1 MSKLNKYKLDTLYEI
16 SSGISTKPE
25 QYGNGTPFLSFST
38 IFSNYFIPDELK
50 ELMNTTEKEQELY
63 SIKKGDIFLTRTS
76 ETLNELAMSC
86 VALKDYPQ
94 ATFSGFAKRL
104 RPIQKNITYDK
115 FMGFFLRSKYF
126 RKIIDNNAIMTLRAS
141 FNEKIF
147 SYLNVELPEY
157 EEQVKIGNLLHFIEE
172 KIKTNNKI
180 NIELEKL
187 AKTLYEYWFVQFDFP
202 DENKRPYKSSGGKM
216 IYNEILKREIPN
228 NWNNGAL
235 SDISYT
241 QTGYAFKSCDWK
253 EKGHPVLTI
262 KVIENN
268 SINISEAS
276 HIDSYQEKYAK
287 YSVENGNII
296 LAMTG
301 NTIGKIGI
309 IASDIKNI
317 LINQRVCI
325 YKTNYSNIAYL
336 YFNLLSEG
344 IQNKIWQIG
353 QNSSQP
359 NISEEQLKILPI
371 VLPPKELLDKYNKI
385 FSSYFRKIVNN
396 NIENQ
401 QLSILREFLL
411 PMLINGQVTI
421 QQ

>member
-1 MSKLNKYKLDTLYEI
+1 
-16 SSGISTKPE
+16 
-25 QYGNGTPFLSFST
+25 
-38 IFSNYFIPDELK
+38 
-50 ELMNTTEKEQELY
+50 
-63 SIKKGDIFLTRTS
+63 
-76 ETLNELAMSC
+76 
-86 VALKDYPQ
+86 
-94 ATFSGFAKRL
+94 
-104 RPIQKNITYDK
+104 
-115 FMGFFLRSKYF
+115 
-126 RKIIDNNAIMTLRAS
+126 
-141 FNEKIF
+141 
-147 SYLNVELPEY
+147 
-157 EEQVKIGNLLHFIEE
+157 
-172 KIKTNNKI
+172 
-180 NIELEKL
+180 
-187 AKTLYEYWFVQFDFP
+187 
-202 DENKRPYKSSGGKM
+202 M